1 MFWPAVSGLKSGKS
15 EIWAPKRSPSSLNS
29 TQFLFIGQ
37 LLTIEV
43 FDHDDPGDDEFLGRA
58 TVSTSVVEERGHIE
72 KMWAELEDVK
82 SGKVQ
87 LSLSWLEATTDKS
100 VLQGWYT
107 YISQL
112 FSS

>member
-1 MFWPAVSGLKSGKS
+1 MLDFH
-15 EIWAPKRSPSSLNS
+15 
-29 TQFLFIGQ
+29 FIGQ

-107 YISQL
+107 YYISTFL
-112 FSS
+112 IIEIRNTLVNVFTFHKFHFSKFFRLS

>member
-1 MFWPAVSGLKSGKS
+1 MTFRDPRG
-15 EIWAPKRSPSSLNS
+15 PPSYHASLIS
-29 TQFLFIGQ
+29 AQFLFIGQ

-100 VLQGWYT
+100 VLQGIYIYT
-107 YISQL
+107 YID
-112 FSS
+112 FSCCFST